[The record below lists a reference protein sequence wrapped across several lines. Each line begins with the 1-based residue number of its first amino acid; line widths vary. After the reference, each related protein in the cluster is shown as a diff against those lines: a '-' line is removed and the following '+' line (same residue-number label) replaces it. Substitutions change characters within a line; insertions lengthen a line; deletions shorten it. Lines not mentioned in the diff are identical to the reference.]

1 MTLKMG
7 DFWPKSGI
15 SRVIEPNIWRDLQ
28 NGYFTTKTGILTTKR
43 GFGLPK
49 GDSFGPGFGIKCQK
63 IRVSRPLG
71 RCQTPFATKAKEAWE
86 TTFCARSG
94 HRGRHGGTPSRWS
107 ARPGVPSGVTVHGPP
122 SIRPGDRGTW
132 ACTGYFGSQKVD
144 FRSQKVDF
152 RYQKRSSPVQKRSSP
167 VPKEVH
173 QATLPFWST
182 RLHCLSGP
190 PGYMCPAG
198 TCARLV
204 HVPVCTCPAGTC
216 ARVHVPGCVYIP
228 RTRARLCVHP
238 RTRARLW
245 VSGRARLW
253 VSGRA
258 RLWVS
263 FGCKK
268 PVLVV
273 K

>member
-182 RLHCLSGP
+182 RLHV
-190 PGYMCPAG
+190 PGWYM
-198 TCARLV
+198 
-204 HVPVCTCPAGTC
+204 CPAGTC
-216 ARVHVPGCVYIP
+216 ARVHVPGWYMCP
-228 RTRARLCVHP
+228 CARARLCVHP
-238 RTRARLW
+238 PYTCPAVCTSPYTCPAVGVWTCPAVGVFW
-245 VSGRARLW
+245 V
-253 VSGRA
+253 
-258 RLWVS
+258 
-263 FGCKK
+263 
-268 PVLVV
+268 
-273 K
+273 